1 MDDRHAFRDIQAAA
15 CVTAPLVVCDLD
27 GVLWRGADP
36 IPGSAEAVEKLRGA
50 GLRVAFLTNN
60 SGPTN
65 EDLVTKLA
73 GMGVPADPADVLS
86 SAEVAVDAL
95 VEVLEPG
102 ARVLACSG
110 PGVTVALEAAGFQV
124 VDRGPAA
131 AVVVG
136 YHRTF
141 DYDELAR
148 ASAAVRAGARLLA
161 TNSDA
166 TFPGADGL
174 MPGNGSIVA
183 AIETA
188 SGVKAEVTGKP
199 HPATVEFVR
208 RRLGPTGVM
217 VGDRVSTDGALA
229 DALGWPFALVLSGV
243 SASGGGPGGE
253 AIPDP
258 PPAFVAADLAQLSPH
273 LIEALAR

>member
-1 MDDRHAFRDIQAAA
+1 MA
-15 CVTAPLVVCDLD
+15 APLVVCDLD
-27 GVLWRGADP
+27 GVLWRGPEP
-36 IPGSAEAVEKLRGA
+36 IPGSAEAVEKLRAA
-50 GLRVAFLTNN
+50 GIRVAFLTNN

-65 EDLVTKLA
+65 DDLVGKLA
-73 GMGVPADPADVLS
+73 AMGVPAEPDSVLS
-86 SAEVAVDAL
+86 SAEVAVAAL
-95 VEVLEPG
+95 VPVLEPG
-102 ARVLACSG
+102 AHVFACSG
-110 PGVTVALEAAGFQV
+110 PGVVAALEAAGFEV
-124 VDRGPAA
+124 VDRAPAA

-183 AIETA
+183 AIEIA

-208 RRLGPTGVM
+208 ARLGPTGVM

-243 SASGGGPGGE
+243 SAAGGALGGE
-253 AIPDP
+253 TVPDP
-258 PPAFVAADLAQLSPH
+258 PPAFVAADLSELAPR
-273 LIEALAR
+273 LIDALAAG

>member
-1 MDDRHAFRDIQAAA
+1 
-15 CVTAPLVVCDLD
+15 VTAPLVVCDLD

-36 IPGSAEAVEKLRGA
+36 IPGSAEAVGKLRGA
-50 GLRVAFLTNN
+50 GMRVAFLTNN
-60 SGPTN
+60 SGPTPA
-65 EDLVTKLA
+65 DLVDKLA
-73 GMGVPADPADVLS
+73 GMGVPAEPGDVLS
-86 SAEVAVDAL
+86 SAEVAVDRL
-95 VEVLEPG
+95 RQVLEPG
-102 ARVLACSG
+102 ARVFACSG
-110 PGVTVALEAAGFQV
+110 PGVTVALEAAGFSV
-124 VDRGPAA
+124 VDRAPAA

-136 YHRTF
+136 YHRSF

-174 MPGNGSIVA
+174 LPGNGAIVA

-188 SGVKAEVTGKP
+188 SGVRAEVTGKP
-199 HPATVEFVR
+199 HPAMVEFVR
-208 RRLGPTGVM
+208 RRLGATGVM

-243 SASGGGPGGE
+243 SAHDGAPGGE
-253 AIPDP
+253 AVPDP
-258 PPAFVAADLAQLSPH
+258 PPAFVAADLFELAPR
-273 LIEALAR
+273 LIEARGPG

>member
-1 MDDRHAFRDIQAAA
+1 M
-15 CVTAPLVVCDLD
+15 TAPLVVCDLD

-50 GLRVAFLTNN
+50 GIRVAFLTNN
-60 SGPTN
+60 SGPTPG
-65 EDLVTKLA
+65 DLVEKLGA
-73 GMGVPADPADVLS
+73 MGVPAEPGDVLS
-86 SAEVAVDAL
+86 SAEVAADAL
-95 VEVLEPG
+95 QQVLEPG
-102 ARVLACSG
+102 ARVFACSG
-110 PGVTVALEAAGFQV
+110 PGVVGALEAAGFVV
-124 VDRGPAA
+124 VDRAPAA

-148 ASAAVRAGARLLA
+148 ASAAVRDGARLLA

-174 MPGNGSIVA
+174 LPGNGAIVA

-188 SGVKAEVTGKP
+188 SGVTAEVTGKP
-199 HPATVEFVR
+199 HPATVELVR
-208 RRLGPTGVM
+208 RRLGAIGVM

-243 SASGGGPGGE
+243 SAHDGAPGGE
-253 AIPDP
+253 AVPDP
-258 PPAFVAADLAQLSPH
+258 PPAFVAADLSELVPR
-273 LIEALAR
+273 LIEACAPS